1 MTQSEYATLIFYWA
15 SEPHPER
22 ADEMLACLAA
32 SGMADSP
39 ETVLRAAGAVL
50 ALAELQPARAPI
62 WRIDYPE
69 LHRRID
75 WALKQPKEFDGW
87 ADFLVVQWMI
97 LRRDDLI
104 RQLLDRAGAWGE
116 RDKYTAALISKTCE
130 KHGPFRFACERL
142 KVPTLVTAPTA

>member
-39 ETVLRAAGAVL
+39 ETVLRALGAVD
-50 ALAELQPARAPI
+50 ALEELQPVRCLI
-62 WRIDYPE
+62 WRMDYPE
-69 LHRRID
+69 LYRKILAACKLPDDFH
-75 WALKQPKEFDGW
+75 GW
-87 ADFLVVQWMI
+87 ADFMVVQWMI

-130 KHGPFRFACERL
+130 NHGPFRYACERL
-142 KVPTLVTAPTA
+142 KIPVLVQAVS

>member
-32 SGMADSP
+32 SGMADSA
-39 ETVLRAAGAVL
+39 ETGLRAAGAVL
-50 ALAELQPARAPI
+50 ALEELQPARAPI
-62 WRIDYPE
+62 WRLNHTE
-69 LHRRID
+69 LYRRIE
-75 WALKQPKEFDGW
+75 AATMLEKEFHGW

-97 LRRDDLI
+97 LRKDDLI

-116 RDKYTAALISKTCE
+116 RDKYTAALISATCE

-142 KVPTLVTAPTA
+142 KIPVLVQAVN